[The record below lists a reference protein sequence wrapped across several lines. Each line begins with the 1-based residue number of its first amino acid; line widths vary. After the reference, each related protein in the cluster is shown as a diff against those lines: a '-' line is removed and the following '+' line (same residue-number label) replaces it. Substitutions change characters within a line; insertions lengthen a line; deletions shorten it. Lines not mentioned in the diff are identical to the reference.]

1 MLIPNVIL
9 ILICDDETIEG
20 HMYFSWKKNSPCHL
34 YHKPLK
40 TQHYISLLKAKI
52 YFKVLK

>member
-40 TQHYISLLKAKI
+40 TQYYISLLKAKI